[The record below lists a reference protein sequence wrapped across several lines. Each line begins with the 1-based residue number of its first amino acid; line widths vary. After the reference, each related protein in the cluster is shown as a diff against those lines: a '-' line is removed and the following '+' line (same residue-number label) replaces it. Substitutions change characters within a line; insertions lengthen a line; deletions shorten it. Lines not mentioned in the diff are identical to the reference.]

1 MTPGFLGGVALL
13 ATLVLSL
20 VGLVLAGLS
29 WWAQDRRYLEAARR
43 VAPVAFLSAA
53 VSFGALE
60 WALLTHDFSVR
71 YVALHH
77 SVKDPLW
84 VTLVTPWAALEGSI
98 LLWGT
103 LQAMYTWLVSRRVQ
117 VQGSATTGR
126 TLLLDPWRAPV
137 ALGVLFATQVFFFAV
152 MVFVAHPFDAVPNPP
167 ADGRGTNPLLQN
179 HWMMAVHPVL
189 MYLGFVGLSVPFAYA
204 VAAMVA
210 RRYQSWIFETRWW
223 TLVAW
228 GFLTAAIFAGQWW
241 SYEILGWGGY
251 WAWDPVENASIIP
264 WLLATAFLHTTQ
276 VQERRGMFKPWN
288 FAYITLAFAATVFG
302 TFLTRSGVVQSVHAF
317 GDGPVGSLF
326 LAFLLGVLAL
336 GLGLLSKVSGEV
348 RDAGEVRWR
357 TREGALLAGSL
368 LFGTMAFVVVIG
380 TVWPLVV
387 EALSGAKVSIGAPFF
402 NQVSAP
408 LGVAALLLMG
418 VGPVLPWRNTGG
430 EIRRNLAVLGLALA
444 VGTAA
449 GLLLGLTLGV
459 ALAVGLFVY
468 NLAAVALMVGQG
480 VRERSRALGISGGRA
495 FLELASSSRRRF
507 GSHVVHVGFALA
519 ALAIAFSQT
528 YRFEESKTLRLGQSW
543 QTAGVEMTLRNV
555 GVEDQGNRQSVYA
568 RVEVRGLDRRG
579 LWADGTYTTR
589 LNFYPQMGN
598 QGLHAPD
605 LKYTLYNDYY
615 LILQAFDTE
624 RGQWATL
631 RLVVTP
637 LVLWLWVAGAV
648 MALGTLYILWPSP
661 APQRQQA
668 PGGAPA

>member
-1 MTPGFLGGVALL
+1 MTPGLLGGIALL
-13 ATLVLSL
+13 ATLVFSL
-20 VGLVLAGLS
+20 VGLVLAGLAL
-29 WWAQDRRYLEAARR
+29 WAQDRRYLEAARR
-43 VAPVAFLSAA
+43 VAPMALLAA
-53 VSFGALE
+53 LASFGALE

-103 LQAMYTWLVSRRVQ
+103 LQTLYTWLVSRRVDA
-117 VQGSATTGR
+117 GGFKSASAAP
-126 TLLLDPWRAPV
+126 LLDPWRAPV
-137 ALGVLFATQVFFFAV
+137 ALGVLFAIQVFFFAV

-167 ADGRGTNPLLQN
+167 ADGRGPNPLLQN

-204 VAAMVA
+204 LSAMVA
-210 RRYQSWIFETRWW
+210 RRFQSWIFETRWW

-228 GFLTAAIFAGQWW
+228 GFLSAAIFAGAWW

-251 WAWDPVENASIIP
+251 WAWDPVENASFIP

-302 TFLTRSGVVQSVHAF
+302 TFLTRSGVIQSVHAF
-317 GDGPVGSLF
+317 ADGPVGALF
-326 LAFLLGVLAL
+326 LAFLLGVLVV
-336 GLGLLSKVSGEV
+336 GLGLLSKVSSEV
-348 RDAGEVRWR
+348 RDAGEVRWKS
-357 TREGALLAGSL
+357 REGALLAGSL

-380 TVWPLVV
+380 TLWPLVV
-387 EALSGAKVSIGAPFF
+387 EALSAAKVSIGAPFF

-408 LGVAALLLMG
+408 MGVAALLLMG
-418 VGPVLPWRNTGG
+418 IGPVLPWRNTGPQ
-430 EIRRNLAVLGLALA
+430 IRRNLLLLGSALLA
-444 VGTAA
+444 GTAL
-449 GLLLGLTLGV
+449 GLLLKLALGV
-459 ALAVGLFVY
+459 SLSLGLLAYNLCAVGL
-468 NLAAVALMVGQG
+468 MIDQG
-480 VRERSRALGISGGRA
+480 VKERSRALGISRWKA

-507 GSHVVHVGFALA
+507 GSHIVHVGFALA
-519 ALAIAFSQT
+519 AVAIAFSQT
-528 YRFEESKTLRLGQSW
+528 YRFEEAKTLNLGQSW
-543 QTAGVEMTLRNV
+543 QTAGVELRLRNV

-568 RVEVRGLDRRG
+568 LVEMRTVDRRG

-598 QGLHAPD
+598 QGLAAPD
-605 LKYTLYNDYY
+605 LKYTPYNDYY
-615 LILQAFDTE
+615 LILQAFDTQ

-631 RLVVTP
+631 KLVVTP
-637 LVLWLWVAGAV
+637 LVLWLWIAGGII
-648 MALGTLYILWPSP
+648 ALGTLYILWPSP
-661 APQRQQA
+661 QPQRERA
-668 PGGAPA
+668 AGGATA